1 MVERLDFMRHEMTK
15 VAHKIDETQGKI
27 IALASH
33 LDGRYA
39 ALGSIVDNEYKNEL
53 LLEITFLKQLKTQQ
67 TRQYKYLESEI
78 KKYNKPV

>member
-1 MVERLDFMRHEMTK
+1 MVERLNFMRHEMMK

-39 ALGSIVDNEYKNEL
+39 ALGPIVDNEYKNEL

-67 TRQYKYLESEI
+67 TRQYKYLENAI
-78 KKYNKPV
+78 KKYK